1 MHRKYSL
8 IATLIMLSRFYLGIT
23 LGQEIDN
30 VPRAFKELNSEPET
44 ILLDNKI
51 KVPTNNG
58 HLQGIQY
65 IEKND
70 DGKLLISGSSHT
82 KAYIIQADID
92 KRKVDK
98 LIPLMSDPYR
108 HAGGIQTTR
117 QYVIVGIED
126 NYTKRSSKVC
136 IYNYL
141 TDNFYKAIPELTITR
156 EGEPEQKTAGATG
169 LLAGK
174 EGYLAVI
181 GNWDSRNWDFY
192 NLDLRNKER
201 HFLTSFD
208 APDDW
213 PGYQSINLI
222 KDKQAIYAVAFYKKE
237 AVNYADLILVSKNG
251 GFNPVM
257 EKIYTRRFNC
267 GTGVD
272 FGSAAGLQVDKEGK
286 LYIWSSQRNATK
298 QIAVSRFSQR

>member
-1 MHRKYSL
+1 
-8 IATLIMLSRFYLGIT
+8 
-23 LGQEIDN
+23 
-30 VPRAFKELNSEPET
+30 
-44 ILLDNKI
+44 
-51 KVPTNNG
+51 
-58 HLQGIQY
+58 
-65 IEKND
+65 
-70 DGKLLISGSSHT
+70 
-82 KAYIIQADID
+82 
-92 KRKVDK
+92 
-98 LIPLMSDPYR
+98 MSDPYR

-126 NYTKRSSKVC
+126 NYTKRTSKVC

-201 HFLTSFD
+201 HFLTSFN